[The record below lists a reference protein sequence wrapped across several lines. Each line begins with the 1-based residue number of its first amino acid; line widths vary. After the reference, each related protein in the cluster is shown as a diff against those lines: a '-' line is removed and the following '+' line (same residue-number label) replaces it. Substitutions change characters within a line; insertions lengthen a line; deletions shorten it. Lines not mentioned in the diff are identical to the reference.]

1 MLGHM
6 RMLLLAGACVLGAG
20 CVFWFDPL
28 KRLGPAVVNHF
39 LTDVEAEVRLT
50 DGTMRRQTFR
60 PCREYHF
67 FKPQRGPDYREV
79 LVERLT
85 FRRDGA
91 IIGQYEGARMEAL
104 GAFGGVAALDESGL
118 RRLTGEQR
126 CSRLFNATG
135 EELILVVRQQG
146 DRRTSTTLRPCEP
159 MLWTSENPAHPTQ
172 TAAGENRPERLTI
185 QSRGAVIHDLDQV
198 AFNNT
203 FDAHLR
209 LRKPMTYAITQA
221 AIVGAE
227 YGAAPARCVAG

>member
-1 MLGHM
+1 M
-6 RMLLLAGACVLGAG
+6 LGAG

-50 DGTMRRQTFR
+50 DGTVRPQTFR

-85 FRRDGA
+85 FHREGVL
-91 IIGQYEGARMEAL
+91 IGQYEGARVEAL
-104 GAFGGVAALDESGL
+104 GAFGGVAAVDESGL

-135 EELILVVRQQG
+135 EEVILAVTQQG
-146 DRRTSTTLRPCEP
+146 VGRTSTTLRPCEP
-159 MLWTSENPAHPTQ
+159 MLWTSENPARPTQ
-172 TAAGENRPERLTI
+172 TATSENRPEQLTI
-185 QSRGAVIHDLDQV
+185 QLRGAVIHDLDHI
-198 AFNNT
+198 AFNKT

-221 AIVGAE
+221 AIVGVE
-227 YGAAPARCVAG
+227 DGGMPARCAAG